1 MFRCSGNLVAMAFV
15 NTVPVF
21 ASSSKVAVDA
31 QTCFLNNKNSRK
43 VGAFDGLRRVAGAKF
58 EAAAAPASFSVSA
71 SAERETV
78 AQKASTFG
86 RALAAFVAAAGISS
100 GMIVGRLW
108 RRILLAPRAAV
119 LANAEGLTYDQLNSA
134 NYLKLKGTGISN
146 TCPTL
151 STSARGNISLERGKQ
166 YYVTDLCL
174 QPTDISVQAES
185 LQRGKGEEFQPTRLV
200 TRSTYTIDKVEGPL
214 SVEGDSIT
222 FVEKD
227 GFDYQALTVKLP
239 GGELV
244 PMLFTVKEL
253 VAKAPVSDGGISPAT
268 NLKGTFA
275 VPSYR
280 MGNFLDPKGRGLA
293 TGYDFAH
300 ALPAA
305 DQEELAK
312 ENDKQNITREGNISL
327 QVVRVDGS
335 TGEIAGVW
343 ESEQPSDDDLGS
355 KQPKPVKLS
364 GVWYARVND
373 GNPNL

>member
-1 MFRCSGNLVAMAFV
+1 MAFV

-31 QTCFLNNKNSRK
+31 QTCFLNTKNSRK
-43 VGAFDGLRRVAGAKF
+43 VGSFKAASTKF
-58 EAAAAPASFSVSA
+58 EAAAAPAVFSVSA
-71 SAERETV
+71 SAERV
-78 AQKASTFG
+78 AEKATTFG
-86 RALAAFVAAAGISS
+86 RALAAFVAAAGISFAGVS
-100 GMIVGRLW
+100 Q
-108 RRILLAPRAAV
+108 
-119 LANAEGLTYDQLNSA
+119 ANAEGLTFDQLNSA

-151 STSARGNISLERGKQ
+151 GASARGNISLEKGKE
-166 YYVTDLCL
+166 YYLTDLCI
-174 QPTDISVQAES
+174 QPTEILVKAES
-185 LQRGKGEEFQPTRLV
+185 LQKGKGEEFQPTRLV
-200 TRSTYTIDKVEGPL
+200 TRATYTIDKVEGPIF
-214 SVEGDSIT
+214 VDSDNQVT

-253 VAKAPVSDGGISPAT
+253 IAKAPVSDGGISPAT
-268 NLKGTFA
+268 NLKGSFA

-312 ENDKQNITREGNISL
+312 ENDKQNITREGQISL
-327 QVVRVDGS
+327 QVVRVDGA

-343 ESEQPSDDDLGS
+343 ESSQPGDDDLGS
-355 KQPKPVKLS
+355 KNPKPVKLS

-373 GNPNL
+373 SNPAL